1 MSYDLSAKII
11 LIGDANSGKTALVES
26 FAHNTFSPGN
36 VCPTIG
42 IEYESVIVK
51 LCNKRIKAMIWDT
64 AGQESFRSLIDGY
77 YRKCAGAILT
87 FDVSS
92 KSSFDHLSF
101 WLKEIK
107 KHNSEKN
114 LSIIVAA
121 NKIDKHKERVIYD
134 DEIRAFC
141 DEHKLQ
147 FLETSARTHHNT
159 KLLFMTLINNILINN
174 ITAVGKSEGIKI
186 AADPLEDINRVQKT
200 RDYCPSCL

>member
-1 MSYDLSAKII
+1 MAVSSLVEA
-11 LIGDANSGKTALVES
+11 LTALVVGAS
-26 FAHNTFSPGN
+26 LTAATVTVTGSGSGYVIDNTIT
-36 VCPTIG
+36 VTDA
-42 IEYESVIVK
+42 K
-51 LCNKRIKAMIWDT
+51 L
-64 AGQESFRSLIDGY
+64 GGGG
-77 YRKCAGAILT
+77 GASLT

-121 NKIDKHKERVIYD
+121 NKVDKHKQRVIYD
-134 DEIRAFC
+134 DEIRVFC
-141 DEHKLQ
+141 DEHQLQ

-200 RDYCPSCL
+200 RDYCPTCL